1 MKNKQQIDSFIVA
14 LLIGALP
21 VFMLSVGHTSAVFY
35 AAVLVSLTICFS
47 RTGGFKATL
56 DDWSRY
62 KWVAAGLFSML
73 LAVLIVMLFDKRLL
87 GSAFERTLRTGAGTF
102 IVLGAC
108 LSLKPAWLRQSVWGM
123 AIAAI
128 VAAGYAWW
136 FAWPDFRRPEEVP
149 EYNAVSYGNLLLLA
163 SVITAFS
170 LGWRLT
176 RHDKVEMT
184 LKILAFVIGFTGF
197 IVTQT
202 RTGWLAIPLFI
213 LIGMVL
219 FKEKHSIKKLVLLF
233 LSSIL
238 LALAVFSTNNT
249 LMKRA
254 QDGVN
259 EFQECMSN
267 PVAYSSV
274 CIRLQLWHASW
285 EMFKQDPWLGNG
297 GIDRFGAELKKL
309 IDKNVVSDLVVD
321 EDFEEPHNDMLHM
334 MASYGLPGLIGLLL
348 IYIAPGWVFFRRMI
362 RAGTLDLRV
371 AAAMGLSV
379 CLGFWIFG
387 LTELMF
393 RGMRTIGFYA
403 VTVAWLLALSDPV
416 FLKRESQKNT
426 LA

>member
-1 MKNKQQIDSFIVA
+1 MKNKQQIDSSIVA
-14 LLIGALP
+14 LLIGSLP

-35 AAVLVSLTICFS
+35 AVVLVSLTICFS
-47 RTGGFKATL
+47 RKGGLKATL
-56 DDWSRY
+56 NDWSRY

-73 LAVLIVMLFDKRLL
+73 LAVLIVMFFDKRLL
-87 GSAFERTLRTGAGTF
+87 GSAFERALRIGAGTF

-128 VAAGYAWW
+128 GAAAQAWW
-136 FAWPDFRRPEEVP
+136 FAWPDFRRPEVP

-170 LGWRLT
+170 LAWRLT
-176 RHDKVEMT
+176 RHHQFEMT
-184 LKILAFVIGFTGF
+184 LKIMALVIGFTGF

-202 RTGWLAIPLFI
+202 RTGWLAIPFFI
-213 LIGMVL
+213 FIGIVL
-219 FKEKHSIKKLVLLF
+219 LKEKYSIKKLVLLF
-233 LSSIL
+233 LSAII

-249 LMKRA
+249 LVKRA
-254 QDGVN
+254 QDGVS
-259 EFQECMSN
+259 EFQECMTN

-297 GIDRFGAELKKL
+297 GVDRFSTELKNL
-309 IDKNVVSDLVVD
+309 IDKNIVSELVVD
-321 EDFEEPHNDMLHM
+321 EEFGEPHNDVLYM
-334 MASYGLPGLIGLLL
+334 MASYGLPGLIGLIL
-348 IYIAPGWVFFRRMI
+348 IYVAPGWVFLRRI
-362 RAGTLDLRV
+362 IHTGALDLRV

-379 CLGFWIFG
+379 CLGFGIFG

-393 RGMRTIGFYA
+393 RGMRTMGFYA

-416 FLKRESQKNT
+416 FLKRESEKHSQ
-426 LA
+426 A